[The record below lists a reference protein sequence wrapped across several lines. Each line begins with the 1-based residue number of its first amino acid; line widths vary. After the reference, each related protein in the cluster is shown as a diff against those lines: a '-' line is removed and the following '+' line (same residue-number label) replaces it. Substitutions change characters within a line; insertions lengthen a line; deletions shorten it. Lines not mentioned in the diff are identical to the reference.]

1 MVILHEKKYYMNCLR
16 VSNIFTNV
24 FKAILKFV
32 SIFKFGWLFGNTQ
45 ISSNIIA
52 SCVWRMS
59 IPLHR
64 FLFIIQSCNKFRTY
78 IYAHYQTKVKI
89 LMIDIHDWG
98 RHNCFFLQMRNAT
111 DIPKLLQISY
121 FVG

>member
-1 MVILHEKKYYMNCLR
+1 MKKKYYMNCLR

-89 LMIDIHDWG
+89 LMIYIHDWG

-121 FVG
+121 IVG